1 MAWLPVFVGAVV
13 ACFALVARAYRSDTP
28 AATDAVRPVAPL
40 RSASAAEC
48 APCHAREVAEWER
61 SVMAHAVKSPLFGA
75 LESLVEEQVGRE
87 LDCPEGAGVLR
98 AAGADVCRAR
108 GTGITVTGSGGER
121 WCVNCH
127 SPGDNLDRSLPA
139 WSAGAT
145 GSKRGRA
152 PVRDLLSPL
161 AMEGISCASCHETA
175 GPVASHATGGRGTGA
190 YEGNPT
196 WISAA
201 SGQLF
206 LARPED
212 GQGRPGIANSGYRLD
227 PGVLLGASGSAPG
240 EAIVHR
246 RPPGSASAYLR
257 SSEFCGACHDVR
269 LFGSD
274 VLGAR
279 ASGEHFKRLRNA
291 YSEWRTWSDDEAR
304 HGRKAPG
311 CQGCHMS
318 LYPGVCAPGG
328 SGSSAECPGG
338 THFEARAPG
347 QTARGLVAPSS
358 TAPSAVA
365 SHYFTS
371 VDIPLTES
379 LPDAFVDDATL
390 DPDGQAVGLR
400 ARRDMLLRHTF
411 RFAIGDAKRAGDTLE
426 IPIEIENTGAG
437 HRVPAG
443 FSQERETWVEMTVRD
458 ARGRVVYEVG
468 KVDGGRGGEPAD
480 LRDKTFL
487 RITTDDGVVDGLG
500 RPLGLFGADVV
511 DGPDVP
517 RWSPSPSLGGT
528 RFRGRGLINL
538 QNGFLRC
545 VRCIGRID
553 DAGVRPLRSRHG
565 RVQLEP
571 HRWQR
576 AVRDLLPC
584 RRARRGARPREG
596 PRRHH
601 RHPLGPA
608 RRPSDVHLRDRR
620 QRSPRSVLGRGAA
633 ALPLVPPVSGPGL
646 LRLRGQQERAR
657 QPTQR
662 PAGRPADAPADRGRR
677 PRGGADH
684 GPMSAAPEVESKS
697 WPEIV
702 WSAAVLRGLDS
713 RARADLEAA
722 GELRDLR
729 PGEAVF
735 SPGEPAASLFV
746 VVSGTFALRAIRRGD
761 RAPTLLRTV
770 ARGDSFGE
778 EAALR
783 AGRARP
789 MEAACLEAGRVAAL
803 PGHVL
808 RRVSERA
815 GSAEI
820 FERLERTLRRAA
832 TLDAFR
838 AAGFEAELR
847 TTDLERLLDA
857 SVPVYLERGE
867 TLYRAGEPPTHA
879 YLVGDGMVQLQSEDD
894 EHLHVRAYLTRGDL
908 VGAAEACAGTPR
920 ELGVAASGGTWL
932 VAMPR
937 AVFASVARKAP
948 RLLERLERVAVD
960 RQAAEQAFVAGSN
973 TTQHVFKD
981 LYRLSIARSLLVIDQ
996 DHCVRCGHCAWSCA
1010 DVHDDGVS
1018 RLLRRGD
1025 KVVAPAT
1032 GSATTTSLLLPNSCQ
1047 HCQNPACMIDCPT
1060 GAIGRDPRG
1069 EVFIREDL
1077 CIGCGNCAKGCPWD
1091 NIQMAP
1097 RQAAGI
1103 FAGILSV
1110 ARPGKAAPTSADL
1123 VAVKC
1128 DLCSGLPEGPACVAA
1143 CPTQAIARIQPN
1155 DLMPAFALA
1164 AEPGRRRKARPL
1176 FERSHAA
1183 TPWLGGAALLAMALA
1198 LTGGANVP
1206 GLVTGLAAGALV
1218 LTLSAYALPKRLRGV
1233 RRAAAT
1239 VPILRAGARPW
1250 FVAHLAGGVLA
1261 LGAVVSHAG
1270 SHVPQNAAGAL
1281 VVAFWATGLAGALG
1295 ALAYRVVPARLSRI
1309 ERGGA
1314 LPEDLRG
1321 LARANEERIFG
1332 ALSGRSDLLKAI
1344 YARILRP
1351 YARAW
1356 LGPLALIASGRT
1368 LREEQAHLEARIGR
1382 VLAGQGEGKLDGLDR
1397 LVRLAVDRRA
1407 LGAQKAL
1414 QAALRVWHPVHLVG
1428 TALVLVLLAMHVFA
1442 ELGYR

>member
-1 MAWLPVFVGAVV
+1 MSDPPRPDERLDSLGRAARVRRGGVELWHMDDARIAARLVSLGEAGVGGFREAGDASAGIPEGPWIARREVTPTLANLAKEARLAWRDALRVAHDLSRALQTCERGGLFPGALRPDQIVLAPSGAWFAAEPLVRAIVGAQDAGRASDAGARWTPPEQAAGEAWDGAANRYVLGLVLYRLIAGVLPFGGAGVRHAFEEQRAGAPPFADAIARELRPGVQAFVLRLLDPSRQARPGDAGAIAEACEELLSEARTQLPSTKTPPPGPMTVGSRGGRETSPPSPLSAGGEGEPTVTRSPPSPLSASGEGPGVRFRGRRGLGAESPRRPMAWLPVFVGAVV

-553 DAGVRPLRSRHG
+553 DAGVCQPG
-565 RVQLEP
+565 AGQGAT
-571 HRWQR
+571 R
-576 AVRDLLPC
+576 A
-584 RRARRGARPREG
+584 
-596 PRRHH
+596 
-601 RHPLGPA
+601 
-608 RRPSDVHLRDRR
+608 DRF
-620 QRSPRSVLGRGAA
+620 
-633 ALPLVPPVSGPGL
+633 
-646 LRLRGQQERAR
+646 E
-657 QPTQR
+657 
-662 PAGRPADAPADRGRR
+662 DAPYD
-677 PRGGADH
+677 PD
-684 GPMSAAPEVESKS
+684 
-697 WPEIV
+697 
-702 WSAAVLRGLDS
+702 
-713 RARADLEAA
+713 
-722 GELRDLR
+722 
-729 PGEAVF
+729 
-735 SPGEPAASLFV
+735 
-746 VVSGTFALRAIRRGD
+746 T
-761 RAPTLLRTV
+761 
-770 ARGDSFGE
+770 
-778 EAALR
+778 
-783 AGRARP
+783 
-789 MEAACLEAGRVAAL
+789 
-803 PGHVL
+803 
-808 RRVSERA
+808 
-815 GSAEI
+815 
-820 FERLERTLRRAA
+820 
-832 TLDAFR
+832 
-838 AAGFEAELR
+838 
-847 TTDLERLLDA
+847 
-857 SVPVYLERGE
+857 
-867 TLYRAGEPPTHA
+867 
-879 YLVGDGMVQLQSEDD
+879 
-894 EHLHVRAYLTRGDL
+894 
-908 VGAAEACAGTPR
+908 
-920 ELGVAASGGTWL
+920 GVCS
-932 VAMPR
+932 
-937 AVFASVARKAP
+937 
-948 RLLERLERVAVD
+948 
-960 RQAAEQAFVAGSN
+960 SN
-973 TTQHVFKD
+973 
-981 LYRLSIARSLLVIDQ
+981 
-996 DHCVRCGHCAWSCA
+996 
-1010 DVHDDGVS
+1010 
-1018 RLLRRGD
+1018 
-1025 KVVAPAT
+1025 
-1032 GSATTTSLLLPNSCQ
+1032 
-1047 HCQNPACMIDCPT
+1047 
-1060 GAIGRDPRG
+1060 
-1069 EVFIREDL
+1069 
-1077 CIGCGNCAKGCPWD
+1077 
-1091 NIQMAP
+1091 
-1097 RQAAGI
+1097 
-1103 FAGILSV
+1103 
-1110 ARPGKAAPTSADL
+1110 
-1123 VAVKC
+1123 
-1128 DLCSGLPEGPACVAA
+1128 
-1143 CPTQAIARIQPN
+1143 
-1155 DLMPAFALA
+1155 
-1164 AEPGRRRKARPL
+1164 
-1176 FERSHAA
+1176 
-1183 TPWLGGAALLAMALA
+1183 
-1198 LTGGANVP
+1198 LTGGNELFETYFPV
-1206 GLVTGLAAGALV
+1206 GALD
-1218 LTLSAYALPKRLRGV
+1218 A
-1233 RRAAAT
+1233 
-1239 VPILRAGARPW
+1239 
-1250 FVAHLAGGVLA
+1250 
-1261 LGAVVSHAG
+1261 
-1270 SHVPQNAAGAL
+1270 
-1281 VVAFWATGLAGALG
+1281 
-1295 ALAYRVVPARLSRI
+1295 
-1309 ERGGA
+1309 E
-1314 LPEDLRG
+1314 RG
-1321 LARANEERIFG
+1321 LAKAPDAIIDT
-1332 ALSGRSDLLKAI
+1332 RSA
-1344 YARILRP
+1344 P
-1351 YARAW
+1351 P
-1356 LGPLALIASGRT
+1356 GVPLTYTYEIDASGRPGPFSV
-1368 LREEQAHLEARIGR
+1368 EARLR
-1382 VLAGQGEGKLDGLDR
+1382 FR
-1397 LVRLAVDRRA
+1397 SFPPYLVRAFSAYEASKSARGNRPSGPQVVPRMLRRIEVVDLA
-1407 LGAQKAL
+1407 
-1414 QAALRVWHPVHLVG
+1414 AARTTVP
-1428 TALVLVLLAMHVFA
+1428 
-1442 ELGYR
+1442 